1 MKALKITKGFN
12 QLLHMLKA
20 NNMDTYMTLSE
31 VVVQIIAG
39 KNFEL
44 LQEALELSK
53 TIKENKNATTVWIN
67 NETYDT
73 LKIVQSRYKERY
85 NKTIPVGDIAEGLC
99 TKSLKSICYRELLN
113 AHISTV
119 NTQEI
124 NYATIYNVKEMYQY
138 LHTTIC
144 W

>member
-12 QLLHMLKA
+12 QLLNTLRVHHM
-20 NNMDTYMTLSE
+20 DVYTTLSE

-39 KNFEL
+39 KNLGL

-53 TIKENKNATTVWIN
+53 TIKENKNTTTVWIN

-99 TKSLKSICYRELLN
+99 TESLRSVCFRELLN
-113 AHISTV
+113 KDTYFS
-119 NTQEI
+119 
-124 NYATIYNVKEMYQY
+124 M
-138 LHTTIC
+138 
-144 W
+144 

>member
-12 QLLHMLKA
+12 QLLNTLRVHHM
-20 NNMDTYMTLSE
+20 DVYTTLSE

-39 KNFEL
+39 KNQTL

-53 TIKENKNATTVWIN
+53 TIKENKNTTTVWIN

-85 NKTIPVGDIAEGLC
+85 NKTTRADDSWWFRFFRESGCKWTLFPSSACTQFHFPAHHRFIP
-99 TKSLKSICYRELLN
+99 S
-113 AHISTV
+113 
-119 NTQEI
+119 
-124 NYATIYNVKEMYQY
+124 
-138 LHTTIC
+138 
-144 W
+144 